1 MRTEA
6 EGGAMGRC
14 ILGQEM
20 KGPGFAGTGQGR
32 KQADLQGQ
40 PQGRGGDHKMPSAQ
54 TCEVGGRCL

>member
-1 MRTEA
+1 
-6 EGGAMGRC
+6 MGHC
-14 ILGQEM
+14 SLVQEM
-20 KGPGFAGTGQGR
+20 KGPGFVGRGRGR